1 MASRRE
7 AGAEPASRRKG
18 GHKPGGIKVT
28 KTIRKPREPVKVRD
42 GVHTCSY
49 TLQTKNRKAV
59 PQHVP
64 LPRSSRAVSYFFS
77 SAMMQRIST

>member
-7 AGAEPASRRKG
+7 AGAEPASRCKG

-42 GVHTCSY
+42 GVHSY
-49 TLQTKNRKAV
+49 TLQTMNRKAV
-59 PQHVP
+59 RQHVP
-64 LPRSSRAVSYFFS
+64 LPRSSCAVSFFL
-77 SAMMQRIST
+77 AVP